1 MKLSTGRIKLNST
14 MKTLKARWEDIKPGW
29 NDAVC
34 KDFEEQYLAPLE
46 QQVAA
51 TVRATDRLS
60 QSLED
65 AQRQLVDE

>member
-1 MKLSTGRIKLNST
+1 VKLSTGRIKLNSSL
-14 MKTLKARWEDIKPGW
+14 KTLKARWEAIKPGW

-34 KDFEEQYLAPLE
+34 KDFEEQHLAPLA
-46 QQVAA
+46 QQVSA

-65 AQRQLVDE
+65 AQQQLNDE